1 MTLFD
6 DILTQFPPDVQAIVR
21 EIWEA
26 LGPNERAGFLS
37 LVVGF
42 PADTNLVKLL
52 VKLSTAQIRQAFGS
66 KHRVVIVGPTNVGK
80 STLYNQL
87 VQNKSDQA
95 VVGPLPG
102 TTTENQQADA
112 ALFTVVDT
120 PGADAVGSVGEQEK
134 NLALSAAANADFLV
148 LVFDAIQG
156 IKKTEQE
163 LFYELS
169 ALKKPFIVVLNKID
183 LIPRKNLHG
192 VISNAALNLELE
204 PDQIVPIVAKDGK
217 NLGKVLL
224 AVAATEPEMVAA
236 LGQALPEYRWQLA
249 WQTIVRSASISAA
262 IALAPLP
269 VIDFV
274 PLVVTQSIMVV
285 SIARIYNYKITPQRA
300 SELVA
305 TFGLGFLG
313 RTLFQ
318 ELSKLGGLPGWLLS
332 AAVAS
337 STTVVMGYAAVRW
350 FEKGEKL
357 STDALKKLTQSMTSY
372 LLDTLKGLG
381 KRKPGQKGLRDRITQ
396 SLENS
401 PLAESRSALNRE
413 VDERLSIN
421 KLSWPNL
428 SISPPNGGAQ
438 YSPADGCSRGAIVV
452 G

>member
-6 DILTQFPPDVQAIVR
+6 DILTQFPPDVQAVVR
-21 EIWEA
+21 KVWEA
-26 LGPNERAGFLS
+26 LGPNEKASFQS
-37 LVVGF
+37 LLVGF
-42 PADTNLVKLL
+42 PADANLIKLL
-52 VKLSTAQIRQAFGS
+52 VKLSTAQIRQAIGN

-87 VQNKSDQA
+87 VQNKRDQA

-120 PGADAVGSVGEQEK
+120 PGADAVGSVGEKEK
-134 NLALSAAANADFLV
+134 DLAFSASAEADFLL

-163 LFYELS
+163 LFNELS
-169 ALKKPFIVVLNKID
+169 ALKKPFVVVLNKID
-183 LIPRKNLHG
+183 LVPRKDLQG
-192 VISNAALNLELE
+192 VIANAARNLGLE
-204 PDQIVPIVAKDGK
+204 PDQIVPIAAKDGK

-332 AAVAS
+332 AAIAS

-357 STDALKKLTQSMTSY
+357 SSEALKKLTQGMTTT
-372 LLDTLKGLG
+372 LLDSLKSLG
-381 KRKPGQKGLRDRITQ
+381 KRKPDQKGLQERITQ
-396 SLENS
+396 SLESS
-401 PLAESRSALNRE
+401 PLAESRSALDRE
-413 VDERLSIN
+413 AGE
-421 KLSWPNL
+421 
-428 SISPPNGGAQ
+428 
-438 YSPADGCSRGAIVV
+438 
-452 G
+452 

>member
-6 DILTQFPPDVQAIVR
+6 DILKQFPPDVQATVR
-21 EIWEA
+21 KIWEA
-26 LGPNERAGFLS
+26 LGPNERDSFLS
-37 LVVGF
+37 LLIGF

-52 VKLSTAQIRQAFGS
+52 VKLSTAQIRQAFGR

-80 STLYNQL
+80 STLYNL
-87 VQNKSDQA
+87 LIQNKSDQA
-95 VVGPLPG
+95 VVSPLPG

-120 PGADAVGSVGEQEK
+120 PGADAVGSVGEHEK
-134 NLALSAAANADFLV
+134 DLALSASAEADFLV

-156 IKKTEQE
+156 IKKNELE
-163 LFYELS
+163 LFNEIS
-169 ALKKPFIVVLNKID
+169 TLKKPFVVVLNKID
-183 LIPRKNLHG
+183 LVPRKDLQA
-192 VISNAALNLELE
+192 VISNAAHNLGLD
-204 PDQIVPIVAKDGK
+204 PDQIVPIAAKDGK

-249 WQTIVRSASISAA
+249 WQTIVRSASISAV
-262 IALAPLP
+262 IALVPLP

-313 RTLFQ
+313 RTIFQ
-318 ELSKLGGLPGWLLS
+318 EMSKLGGLPGWLLS
-332 AAVAS
+332 AAIAS

-357 STDALKKLTQSMTSY
+357 SNEALKKLTQGMTTT
-372 LLDTLKGLG
+372 LLETLKSLG
-381 KRKPGQKGLRDRITQ
+381 KRRPGQKGLRERITQ
-396 SLENS
+396 SLES
-401 PLAESRSALNRE
+401 STLAESRSALDSE
-413 VDERLSIN
+413 AGE
-421 KLSWPNL
+421 
-428 SISPPNGGAQ
+428 
-438 YSPADGCSRGAIVV
+438 
-452 G
+452 

>member
-6 DILTQFPPDVQAIVR
+6 DILDQFPSDVQATVR
-21 EIWEA
+21 KVWDA
-26 LGPNERAGFLS
+26 LGPNEKASFLS
-37 LVVGF
+37 LLVGF
-42 PADTNLVKLL
+42 PADANLVKIL
-52 VKLSTAQIRQAFGS
+52 VKLSTAHLRQAFGN
-66 KHRVVIVGPTNVGK
+66 KHRVVVVGPANVGK

-87 VQNKSDQA
+87 AQNKSDQA

-120 PGADAVGSVGEQEK
+120 PGADAVGSLGEHEK
-134 NLALSAAANADFLV
+134 NLALSASAEADFLV
-148 LVFDAIQG
+148 LVFDALQG

-163 LFYELS
+163 LFNEIS
-169 ALKKPFIVVLNKID
+169 ALKKPFVVVLNKID
-183 LIPRKNLHG
+183 LIQRKDLQAVIASVARNLG
-192 VISNAALNLELE
+192 LE

-224 AVAATEPEMVAA
+224 AIAATEPGMVAA

-262 IALAPLP
+262 VALVPLP

-274 PLVVTQSIMVV
+274 PLVVTQSVMVV

-305 TFGLGFLG
+305 TFGMGFLG
-313 RTLFQ
+313 RSLFQ
-318 ELSKLGGLPGWLLS
+318 QFSKFGGLPGWLLS
-332 AAVAS
+332 AAIAS

-357 STDALKKLTQSMTSY
+357 SSAALKRLAQGMTNT
-372 LLDTLKGLG
+372 LLETLKSFG
-381 KRKPGQKGLRDRITQ
+381 KRKPGQKGLRERITQ
-396 SLENS
+396 SLESS
-401 PLAESRSALNRE
+401 PLAESRSALDSE
-413 VDERLSIN
+413 AGE
-421 KLSWPNL
+421 
-428 SISPPNGGAQ
+428 
-438 YSPADGCSRGAIVV
+438 
-452 G
+452 

>member
-6 DILTQFPPDVQAIVR
+6 DILTQFPPEVQATVR
-21 EIWEA
+21 KVWDA
-26 LGPNERAGFLS
+26 LGPNEKAGFLS
-37 LVVGF
+37 LLVGF
-42 PADTNLVKLL
+42 PADTNMVKLL
-52 VKLSTAQIRQAFGS
+52 VKLSTAQIRQAFGN
-66 KHRVVIVGPTNVGK
+66 KHQVVIVGPTNVGK

-95 VVGPLPG
+95 AVGPLPG

-134 NLALSAAANADFLV
+134 NLALSAAADADFLV

-156 IKKTEQE
+156 IKKTEQG
-163 LFYELS
+163 LFNELS
-169 ALKKPFIVVLNKID
+169 ALKKPFVVVLNKID
-183 LIPRKNLHG
+183 LIPRKDVQS
-192 VISNAALNLELE
+192 VISNAAANLGLE

-217 NLGKVLL
+217 NIGKVLL

-262 IALAPLP
+262 IALVPLP

-332 AAVAS
+332 AAIAS

-357 STDALKKLTQSMTSY
+357 SSATLKKLTQGMTSY
-372 LLDTLKGLG
+372 LLDTLKSLG
-381 KRKPGQKGLRDRITQ
+381 KRKPGQKGLQERIAQ
-396 SLENS
+396 SLESS
-401 PLAESRSALNRE
+401 PLAESRSALDSE
-413 VDERLSIN
+413 ADE
-421 KLSWPNL
+421 
-428 SISPPNGGAQ
+428 
-438 YSPADGCSRGAIVV
+438 
-452 G
+452 

>member
-1 MTLFD
+1 MTRFD
-6 DILTQFPPDVQAIVR
+6 DILSLFPPDVRAPVR
-21 EIWEA
+21 KIWEA
-26 LGPNERAGFLS
+26 LGPNEKASFLT
-37 LVVGF
+37 LLTGF
-42 PADTNLVKLL
+42 PADTNLVKIL
-52 VKLSTAQIRQAFGS
+52 VKLSSAHIRQAFGS

-87 VQNKSDQA
+87 VQNKSDHAA
-95 VVGPLPG
+95 VSPLPG

-120 PGADAVGSVGEQEK
+120 PGADAVGSLGEHEK
-134 NLALSAAANADFLV
+134 DLALSASDEADFLV

-163 LFYELS
+163 LFNELS
-169 ALKKPFIVVLNKID
+169 ALKKPFVVVLNKTD
-183 LIPRKNLHG
+183 LVPRKDLQA
-192 VISNAALNLELE
+192 VLANAARNLGLE

-224 AVAATEPEMVAA
+224 AVAATEPGMVAA

-249 WQTIVRSASISAA
+249 WQSIVRAASISAA

-285 SIARIYNYKITPQRA
+285 SIARIYNYKITPKRA

-332 AAVAS
+332 AAIAS

-357 STDALKKLTQSMTSY
+357 SNEALKKLTRGMTTY
-372 LLDTLKGLG
+372 LLETLKSLG
-381 KRKPGQKGLRDRITQ
+381 KRKPGQKGLRERITQ
-396 SLENS
+396 ALESS
-401 PLAESRSALNRE
+401 PLAENRSTLDSEAGE
-413 VDERLSIN
+413 
-421 KLSWPNL
+421 
-428 SISPPNGGAQ
+428 
-438 YSPADGCSRGAIVV
+438 
-452 G
+452 

>member
-6 DILTQFPPDVQAIVR
+6 DILTQFPTDVQATVR
-21 EIWEA
+21 KIWDA
-26 LGPNERAGFLS
+26 LGPNEKASFQSLLAGFPS
-37 LVVGF
+37 D
-42 PADTNLVKLL
+42 ANLVRQL
-52 VKLSTAQIRQAFGS
+52 VKLSTAQIRQAFGH

-80 STLYNQL
+80 STLYNLL
-87 VQNKSDQA
+87 VQNKGDLA
-95 VVGPLPG
+95 RVGPLPG

-134 NLALSAAANADFLV
+134 DLALSASAEADFLV
-148 LVFDAIQG
+148 LVYDAIQG

-163 LFYELS
+163 LFTELS
-169 ALKKPFIVVLNKID
+169 ALKKPFVVVLNKID
-183 LIPRKNLHG
+183 LVPRKDLQG
-192 VISNAALNLELE
+192 VISNAALNLGLKPE
-204 PDQIVPIVAKDGK
+204 QVVPIVAKDGK

-249 WQTIVRSASISAA
+249 WQTIVRAASISAA

-285 SIARIYNYKITPQRA
+285 SIARIYNYKITPRRA

-332 AAVAS
+332 AAIAS
-337 STTVVMGYAAVRW
+337 SITIVMGYAAARW
-350 FEKGEKL
+350 FEKGQKI
-357 STDALKKLTQSMTSY
+357 STDALKKLTQVMTTY
-372 LLDTLKGLG
+372 MLDTLKSLG
-381 KRKPGQKGLRDRITQ
+381 KRKPGHKGLQQRITE
-396 SLENS
+396 SLESS
-401 PLAESRSALNRE
+401 PLAESSSALDSE
-413 VDERLSIN
+413 ASEKSI
-421 KLSWPNL
+421 
-428 SISPPNGGAQ
+428 
-438 YSPADGCSRGAIVV
+438 
-452 G
+452 

>member
-6 DILTQFPPDVQAIVR
+6 DILTQFPPDVQETVHK
-21 EIWEA
+21 IWEA
-26 LGPNERAGFLS
+26 LGPNEKASFQS
-37 LVVGF
+37 LLLGF
-42 PADTNLVKLL
+42 PTDANLIKIL

-80 STLYNQL
+80 STLYNQF

-95 VVGPLPG
+95 VVSPLPG
-102 TTTENQQADA
+102 TTKENQQADA

-120 PGADAVGSVGEQEK
+120 PGADAVGSVGEHEK
-134 NLALSAAANADFLV
+134 DLALSASAEADFLV
-148 LVFDAIQG
+148 LVFDAVQG

-163 LFYELS
+163 LFNEVS
-169 ALKKPFIVVLNKID
+169 ALKKPFVVVLNKID
-183 LIPRKNLHG
+183 LVPRKDLQA
-192 VISNAALNLELE
+192 VISNAALNLGLE
-204 PDQIVPIVAKDGK
+204 YDQIVPIVAKDGK

-224 AVAATEPEMVAA
+224 AIAATEPGMVAA

-249 WQTIVRSASISAA
+249 WQSIVRAASISAA

-274 PLVVTQSIMVV
+274 PLVVTQSVMVV
-285 SIARIYNYKITPQRA
+285 SIARIYNYKITPRRA

-332 AAVAS
+332 AAIAS

-357 STDALKKLTQSMTSY
+357 SSDALKKLTQGMTTT
-372 LLDTLKGLG
+372 LLETLKSFG
-381 KRKPGQKGLRDRITQ
+381 KRKPGQKGLRERITQ
-396 SLENS
+396 SLESS
-401 PLAESRSALNRE
+401 PLAESRSALDSE
-413 VDERLSIN
+413 AGE
-421 KLSWPNL
+421 
-428 SISPPNGGAQ
+428 
-438 YSPADGCSRGAIVV
+438 
-452 G
+452 

>member
-6 DILTQFPPDVQAIVR
+6 DILTQFPPDVQVTVR
-21 EIWEA
+21 KIWET
-26 LGPNERAGFLS
+26 LGPNEKASFLS
-37 LVVGF
+37 LLVGF
-42 PADTNLVKLL
+42 PADTNLLRLL
-52 VKLSTAQIRQAFGS
+52 VKLSTAQIRQAFGN

-102 TTTENQQADA
+102 TTKENQQADA

-134 NLALSAAANADFLV
+134 SLALSAAANADFLV
-148 LVFDAIQG
+148 LVFDSIQG

-163 LFYELS
+163 LFSELS
-169 ALKKPFIVVLNKID
+169 ALKKPFVVVLNKID
-183 LIPRKNLHG
+183 LVPRKDLQA
-192 VISNAALNLELE
+192 VISNAALNLGLE
-204 PDQIVPIVAKDGK
+204 PDQILPIVAKDGK

-236 LGQALPEYRWQLA
+236 LGRALPEYRWQLA

-305 TFGLGFLG
+305 TFGLAFLG

-332 AAVAS
+332 AAIAS

-350 FEKGEKL
+350 FETGEKL
-357 STDALKKLTQSMTSY
+357 STEALKKLTQVMTAY

-381 KRKPGQKGLRDRITQ
+381 KRKPGQKGLRERITQ
-396 SLENS
+396 SLESS
-401 PLAESRSALNRE
+401 PLAESRSTLDSEAGE
-413 VDERLSIN
+413 
-421 KLSWPNL
+421 
-428 SISPPNGGAQ
+428 
-438 YSPADGCSRGAIVV
+438 
-452 G
+452 

>member
-6 DILTQFPPDVQAIVR
+6 DILTQFPSDVQETVR
-21 EIWEA
+21 KVWEA
-26 LGPNERAGFLS
+26 LGPNEKASFQS
-37 LVVGF
+37 LLVGF
-42 PADTNLVKLL
+42 PSDANLVKLL

-120 PGADAVGSVGEQEK
+120 PGADAVGSVGGKEK
-134 NLALSAAANADFLV
+134 DLALSASADADFLL

-163 LFYELS
+163 LFNELS
-169 ALKKPFIVVLNKID
+169 ALKKPFVVVLNKID
-183 LIPRKNLHG
+183 LVPRKDLQG
-192 VISNAALNLELE
+192 VITNAARNLGLE
-204 PDQIVPIVAKDGK
+204 PDQIVPIAARDGK

-285 SIARIYNYKITPQRA
+285 SIARIYTYKITPRRA

-313 RTLFQ
+313 RTIFQ
-318 ELSKLGGLPGWLLS
+318 ELSKMGGLPGWLLS
-332 AAVAS
+332 AAIAS

-357 STDALKKLTQSMTSY
+357 SNEALKKLARGMTTT
-372 LLDTLKGLG
+372 LLETLKSPG
-381 KRKPGQKGLRDRITQ
+381 KRKPGQKGLRDRITR
-396 SLENS
+396 SLESS
-401 PLAESRSALNRE
+401 PLAESRSALDSE
-413 VDERLSIN
+413 AGE
-421 KLSWPNL
+421 
-428 SISPPNGGAQ
+428 
-438 YSPADGCSRGAIVV
+438 
-452 G
+452 

>member
-6 DILTQFPPDVQAIVR
+6 DILTQFPPDVQVTVR
-21 EIWEA
+21 KLWET
-26 LGPNERAGFLS
+26 LGPNEQASFLS
-37 LVVGF
+37 LLVGF
-42 PADTNLVKLL
+42 PADTTLVKLL
-52 VKLSTAQIRQAFGS
+52 VKLSTAQIRQAFGN
-66 KHRVVIVGPTNVGK
+66 KHRVAIVGPTNVGK
-80 STLYNQL
+80 STLYNQF

-95 VVGPLPG
+95 AVGPLPG
-102 TTTENQQADA
+102 TTTQNQQADA

-120 PGADAVGSVGEQEK
+120 PGADAVGSVGEEEK
-134 NLALSAAANADFLV
+134 RLALSAAANADFLV

-163 LFYELS
+163 LFNELS
-169 ALKKPFIVVLNKID
+169 ALKKPFVVVLNKID
-183 LIPRKNLHG
+183 LIPRKSLPG
-192 VISNAALNLELE
+192 VISNAAMNLGLA
-204 PDQIVPIVAKDGK
+204 PDQIVPIIAKDGK

-249 WQTIVRSASISAA
+249 WQTIVRSASISAV
-262 IALAPLP
+262 IALTPLP

-274 PLVVTQSIMVV
+274 PLVAAQSIMVV
-285 SIARIYNYKITPQRA
+285 SIARIYDYKITPQRA

-350 FEKGEKL
+350 FEKGERL
-357 STDALKKLTQSMTSY
+357 STEALKKLTQEMTVY
-372 LLDTLKGLG
+372 MLDALKSLG
-381 KRKPGQKGLRDRITQ
+381 KRKPGQKGLRERITQ
-396 SLENS
+396 TLESS
-401 PLAESRSALNRE
+401 PLAESRSTLDSEAGE
-413 VDERLSIN
+413 SD
-421 KLSWPNL
+421 
-428 SISPPNGGAQ
+428 IS
-438 YSPADGCSRGAIVV
+438 
-452 G
+452 

>member
-6 DILTQFPPDVQAIVR
+6 DILTQFPPDVQVTVR
-21 EIWEA
+21 KLWET
-26 LGPNERAGFLS
+26 LGPNEQASFLS
-37 LVVGF
+37 LLVGF
-42 PADTNLVKLL
+42 PADTTLVKLL
-52 VKLSTAQIRQAFGS
+52 VKLSTAQIRQAFGN
-66 KHRVVIVGPTNVGK
+66 KHRVAIVGPTNVGK
-80 STLYNQL
+80 STLYNQF

-95 VVGPLPG
+95 AVGPLPG
-102 TTTENQQADA
+102 TTTQNQQADA

-120 PGADAVGSVGEQEK
+120 PGADAVGSVGEEEK
-134 NLALSAAANADFLV
+134 RLALSAAANADFLV

-163 LFYELS
+163 LFNELS
-169 ALKKPFIVVLNKID
+169 ALKKPFVVVLNKID
-183 LIPRKNLHG
+183 LIPRKSLPG
-192 VISNAALNLELE
+192 VISNAAMNLGLA
-204 PDQIVPIVAKDGK
+204 PDQIVPIIAKDGK

-249 WQTIVRSASISAA
+249 WQTIVRSASISAV

-274 PLVVTQSIMVV
+274 PLVATQSIMVV
-285 SIARIYNYKITPQRA
+285 SVARIYNYKITPQRA

-350 FEKGEKL
+350 FEKGERL
-357 STDALKKLTQSMTSY
+357 STEALKKLTQEMTVY
-372 LLDTLKGLG
+372 MLDALKSLG
-381 KRKPGQKGLRDRITQ
+381 KRKPGQKGLRERITQ
-396 SLENS
+396 TLESS
-401 PLAESRSALNRE
+401 PLAESRSTLDSEAGE
-413 VDERLSIN
+413 SD
-421 KLSWPNL
+421 
-428 SISPPNGGAQ
+428 IS
-438 YSPADGCSRGAIVV
+438 
-452 G
+452 

>member
-6 DILTQFPPDVQAIVR
+6 DILAQFPPDVQATVHN
-21 EIWEA
+21 IWEA
-26 LGPNERAGFLS
+26 LGPNEKSSFLS
-37 LVVGF
+37 LLIGF
-42 PADTNLVKLL
+42 PTDTNLVKLL
-52 VKLSTAQIRQAFGS
+52 VKLSTAQLRQALGQ

-80 STLYNQL
+80 STLYNQF
-87 VQNKSDQA
+87 VQNKNDHAA
-95 VVGPLPG
+95 VSPLPG

-120 PGADAVGSVGEQEK
+120 PGADAVGSIGKQEK
-134 NLALSAAANADFLV
+134 DLALSAAADADFLV

-163 LFYELS
+163 LFNELS
-169 ALKKPFIVVLNKID
+169 ALNKPFVVVLNKTD
-183 LIPRKNLHG
+183 LIPRKDLQS
-192 VISNAALNLELE
+192 VISSAALNLGLE
-204 PDQIVPIVAKDGK
+204 RDQIVPIVAKDGQ
-217 NLGKVLL
+217 NIGKVLL
-224 AVAATEPEMVAA
+224 AIAATEPEMVAA

-300 SELVA
+300 AELVA

-332 AAVAS
+332 AAIAS

-357 STDALKKLTQSMTSY
+357 STEALKKLTQEMTTY
-372 LLDTLKGLG
+372 LLDTLKSLG
-381 KRKPGQKGLRDRITQ
+381 KRKPGQKGLRERVTQ
-396 SLENS
+396 ALESS
-401 PLAESRSALNRE
+401 PLAEDRSSLDRE
-413 VDERLSIN
+413 VDE
-421 KLSWPNL
+421 
-428 SISPPNGGAQ
+428 
-438 YSPADGCSRGAIVV
+438 
-452 G
+452 

>member
-1 MTLFD
+1 MTQLD
-6 DILTQFPPDVQAIVR
+6 DILTLFPPDVQATVR
-21 EIWEA
+21 KIWEA
-26 LGPNERAGFLS
+26 MGPNEKAGFQS
-37 LVVGF
+37 LLIGF
-42 PADTNLVKLL
+42 PADTSLMKLL
-52 VKLSTAQIRQAFGS
+52 VKLSTAQVRQAFGS

-87 VQNKSDQA
+87 VQNKSDLA
-95 VVGPLPG
+95 VVSPLPG
-102 TTTENQQADA
+102 TTKENQQADA

-120 PGADAVGSVGEQEK
+120 PGADAVGIVGEQEK
-134 NLALSAAANADFLV
+134 SMALSAAANADFLI

-156 IKKTEQE
+156 IKKSELE
-163 LFYELS
+163 LFNELS
-169 ALKKPFIVVLNKID
+169 ALKKPFVVVLNKID
-183 LIPRKNLHG
+183 LVPRKDLQG
-192 VISNAALNLELE
+192 VISQAALNLGLE
-204 PDQIVPIVAKDGK
+204 HDQIVPIIARDGK

-274 PLVVTQSIMVV
+274 PLVITQSIMVV
-285 SIARIYNYKITPQRA
+285 SIARIYNYKITPRRA

-332 AAVAS
+332 AAIAS

-350 FEKGEKL
+350 FETGEKL
-357 STDALKKLTQSMTSY
+357 STEALQKLTRRMTAY
-372 LLDTLKGLG
+372 LLDTIKSLG
-381 KRKPGQKGLRDRITQ
+381 KRKPGQKGLRERITQ
-396 SLENS
+396 SLESS
-401 PLAESRSALNRE
+401 PLAESRSALDSE
-413 VDERLSIN
+413 AGE
-421 KLSWPNL
+421 
-428 SISPPNGGAQ
+428 
-438 YSPADGCSRGAIVV
+438 
-452 G
+452 

>member
-6 DILTQFPPDVQAIVR
+6 DILTQFPPDVQAKVR
-21 EIWEA
+21 KVWDV
-26 LGPNERAGFLS
+26 LGPNEKASFLS
-37 LVVGF
+37 LLVGF

-87 VQNKSDQA
+87 VRNKSDQA
-95 VVGPLPG
+95 AVSPLPG

-112 ALFTVVDT
+112 SLFTVVDT
-120 PGADAVGSVGEQEK
+120 PGADAVGFVGEHEK
-134 NLALSAAANADFLV
+134 NLALSASTDADFLV

-163 LFYELS
+163 LFNELS
-169 ALKKPFIVVLNKID
+169 ALKKPFVVVLNKID
-183 LIPRKNLHG
+183 LVPRKDLQA
-192 VISNAALNLELE
+192 VISNAARNLGLE
-204 PDQIVPIVAKDGK
+204 PEQIVPIVAKDGK

-224 AVAATEPEMVAA
+224 AVAATEPGMVAA

-249 WQTIVRSASISAA
+249 WQSIVRAASISAA
-262 IALAPLP
+262 IALVPLP

-285 SIARIYNYKITPQRA
+285 SIARIYNYKITPRRA

-332 AAVAS
+332 AAIAS

-350 FEKGEKL
+350 FEQGEKL
-357 STDALKKLTQSMTSY
+357 STEALKKLTQGMTTT
-372 LLDTLKGLG
+372 LLDTLKSLG
-381 KRKPGQKGLRDRITQ
+381 KRKPGQKGLRERITQ
-396 SLENS
+396 SLESS
-401 PLAESRSALNRE
+401 PLAESRSALDRE
-413 VDERLSIN
+413 ADE
-421 KLSWPNL
+421 
-428 SISPPNGGAQ
+428 
-438 YSPADGCSRGAIVV
+438 
-452 G
+452 

>member
-6 DILTQFPPDVQAIVR
+6 DMLAQFPPEVQATVHN
-21 EIWEA
+21 IWEA
-26 LGPNERAGFLS
+26 LGPNEQASFLS
-37 LVVGF
+37 LLIGF
-42 PADTNLVKLL
+42 PTDTNLVKLL
-52 VKLSTAQIRQAFGS
+52 VKLSTAQLRQAFGQ
-66 KHRVVIVGPTNVGK
+66 KHRVAIVGPTNVGK

-87 VQNKSDQA
+87 VQTKSDQA
-95 VVGPLPG
+95 VVSPLPG

-112 ALFTVVDT
+112 ALFTVIDT
-120 PGADAVGSVGEQEK
+120 PGADAVGSMGVREK
-134 NLALSAAANADFLV
+134 ELALSAATDADFLI

-163 LFYELS
+163 LFNELS
-169 ALKKPFIVVLNKID
+169 ALKKPFVVVLNKID
-183 LIPRKNLHG
+183 LVPRKDLQA
-192 VISNAALNLELE
+192 VISNAALNLGLE
-204 PDQIVPIVAKDGK
+204 RDQIVPIAAKDGK
-217 NLGKVLL
+217 NIGKVLL

-285 SIARIYNYKITPQRA
+285 SIARIYKYKITPQRA
-300 SELVA
+300 TELVA

-318 ELSKLGGLPGWLLS
+318 ELSKFGGLPGWLLS
-332 AAVAS
+332 AAIAA

-357 STDALKKLTQSMTSY
+357 STEALKKLTQSMTTT
-372 LLDTLKGLG
+372 LLDSLKSLG
-381 KRKPGQKGLRDRITQ
+381 KRKPGQKGLRERITQ

-401 PLAESRSALNRE
+401 PLAEDRSALDKE
-413 VDERLSIN
+413 VGE
-421 KLSWPNL
+421 
-428 SISPPNGGAQ
+428 
-438 YSPADGCSRGAIVV
+438 
-452 G
+452 